1 MRFPKSFRAGAVLLA
16 AAVGA
21 PLLTAAAPLAAE
33 TVSVVYVDV
42 DKIVADVDEGQVAAD
57 LMKKEQGKR
66 QGEIAAAEAKIKKL
80 QDDLEKQS
88 KAFSKDAIEK
98 KAQDYQAALAEYQQ
112 LVMRLNNELSAKE
125 REFFD
130 PIERKLKEMLREVA
144 NRDGYDMVLSKRAVP
159 YGRKDLDLTDKVIQE
174 YNKRFPAKKPDAGK
188 ADGKPTGAT
197 SSTVK
202 KPPPAPSASVAP
214 KMK

>member
-57 LMKKEQGKR
+57 LMKKEQAKR
-66 QGEIAAAEAKIKKL
+66 QGEIAAAEAKIKRL

-188 ADGKPTGAT
+188 PDGKPTPAT

-202 KPPPAPSASVAP
+202 KAPPAPSASVAP